1 MDLSGFSFERV
12 SEDGEFIV
20 LRGELEGNPLS
31 VLLIRRRPRS
41 VLCLA
46 LVKQTQLIGVLY
58 LENELTPHIF
68 TSARFAVLNLLA
80 SQAAISLENARLYAD
95 LQKENAER

>member
-1 MDLSGFSFERV
+1 
-12 SEDGEFIV
+12 
-20 LRGELEGNPLS
+20 
-31 VLLIRRRPRS
+31 
-41 VLCLA
+41 
-46 LVKQTQLIGVLY
+46 LIGVLY

-95 LQKENAER
+95 LQKENAERRRAEEEMRRQKAHLDELFELAPESIILVDANNGSPG